1 MTETQ
6 EQTEECFCDDGIDK
20 DFSDRTQT
28 TLTAKEKK
36 KLINGTSSKVKNA
49 ASQRRYLANK

>member
-6 EQTEECFCDDGIDK
+6 EQIEECLCDDGIDK

-28 TLTAKEKK
+28 TLTIKEK
-36 KLINGTSSKVKNA
+36 KLINGTSSKVKTA
-49 ASQRRYLANK
+49 ASQRQYLANE